1 MPLRVAA
8 FPDRRIRE
16 CPHQVLGD
24 GPPFDRAATIPF
36 GMRADK
42 KLRFS
47 ALARPFRD
55 GIGVS
60 KIQLL

>member
-1 MPLRVAA
+1 MPLRVTA

-24 GPPFDRAATIPF
+24 GSTFDRAAAIPF

-42 KLRFS
+42 KLRFGD
-47 ALARPFRD
+47 LARPFRD
-55 GIGVS
+55 GIGAGQ
-60 KIQLL
+60 IQLP